1 MPRAVAFP
9 RPTMSSV
16 AAAISSETPSR
27 DRDRRSILGD
37 GIAFSLMVGVGES
50 YLAAFVLAAGLGEVA
65 AGLVATV
72 PMLAG
77 AILQLVSPFAVRRLR
92 SHRRWVVLCALLQA
106 GSFAPLIVQALTGQV
121 SLALVYLAATAYWG
135 FGFATGP
142 AWNTWVGTLI
152 PASERARFFA
162 QRSRWCHA
170 AVLTGLLGAGLLLE
184 WGAASRD
191 RLGLFGAL
199 FAAAGLARLVS
210 SGFLARQSEPMPLAQ
225 DHRHVSFVDFG
236 RRIRRGPD
244 GKLLA
249 YLLSMQFAAH
259 VAAPY
264 FTPYMLDHLAL
275 SWMQFTVLTGV
286 VFGSRIVALPLLGR
300 IAHQHGSRR
309 LLWAGALGITPL
321 PVLWLLS
328 DAYPALLAIQ
338 ITAGV
343 AWGAMELAVLLSYFE
358 HIDASERTGV
368 LTIFNLAT
376 ALAIA
381 AGALAGGA
389 IFSLLDGGRTGYA
402 ALFVVSTTGRALAL
416 LLLRRVRDVS
426 VPEAP
431 LELRTVAVRPNAGPM
446 QRPIL
451 PTAGAD
457 VDS

>member
-1 MPRAVAFP
+1 
-9 RPTMSSV
+9 MST
-16 AAAISSETPSR
+16 AAAALASELPSSA
-27 DRDRRSILGD
+27 RDRRSIFGD

-92 SHRRWVVLCALLQA
+92 SHRRWVVSCAFLQA
-106 GSFAPLIVQALTGQV
+106 ASFGPLIFQALTGEV
-121 SLALVYLAATAYWG
+121 SLALVYVAATAYWG

-162 QRSRWCHA
+162 RRSRWCHV
-170 AVLTGLLGAGLLLE
+170 AVLIGLLGAGLVLE
-184 WGAASRD
+184 WGDADRN

-199 FAAAGLARLVS
+199 FAVAGIARSVS
-210 SGFLARQSEPMPLAQ
+210 TGFLARQSEPVPLAV
-225 DHRHVSFVDFG
+225 DHRHVSFGDFG
-236 RRIRRGPD
+236 RRIRRGSD
-244 GKLLA
+244 RKLLG

-259 VAAPY
+259 LAAPY

-275 SWMQFTVLTGV
+275 SWTQFTLLTGV
-286 VFGSRIVALPLLGR
+286 VFASRIIALPLLGR

-309 LLWAGALGITPL
+309 LLLAGAFGITPL

-338 ITAGV
+338 VVAGV
-343 AWGAMELAVLLSYFE
+343 AWGAVELAVLLSYFE

-376 ALAIA
+376 AVAIA
-381 AGALAGGA
+381 AGALVGA
-389 IFSLLDGGRTGYA
+389 ALFSVLGGGRDGYA
-402 ALFVVSTTGRALAL
+402 ALFIVSTAGRALAL
-416 LLLRRVRDVS
+416 LLLRSVPS
-426 VPEAP
+426 IPVPEAR
-431 LELRTVAVRPNAGPM
+431 LELRTLAVRPNGGAM

-451 PTAGAD
+451 PTAEAD
-457 VDS
+457 SDS

>member
-1 MPRAVAFP
+1 MTA
-9 RPTMSSV
+9 V
-16 AAAISSETPSR
+16 AAATPSEAPSR
-27 DRDRRSILGD
+27 DQDRRSILGD
-37 GIAFSLMVGVGES
+37 GIAFSLMVGIGES

-77 AILQLVSPFAVRRLR
+77 ATLQLVSPFAVRRLG
-92 SHRRWVVLCALLQA
+92 SHRRWVVSCAFLQA
-106 GSFAPLIVQALTGQV
+106 LSFAPLIVQALTGEV

-152 PASERARFFA
+152 PAGERARFFA
-162 QRSRWCHA
+162 RRSRWCHA
-170 AVLTGLLGAGLLLE
+170 AVFVGLLGAGLLLE
-184 WGAASRD
+184 WGDANQE

-199 FAAAGLARLVS
+199 FAAAGLARLIS
-210 SGFLARQSEPMPLAQ
+210 TGFLAGQSEPVPLAA
-225 DHRHVSFVDFG
+225 DHRQVSFVDFG

-249 YLLSMQFAAH
+249 YLLSMHFAANL
-259 VAAPY
+259 AAPY

-300 IAHQHGSRR
+300 IAHQQGSRR

-338 ITAGV
+338 LTAGV
-343 AWGAMELAVLLSYFE
+343 AWGAVELAVLLSYFE

-376 ALAIA
+376 AVAIA

-389 IFSLLDGGRTGYA
+389 LFSLLGDGRTGYA
-402 ALFVVSTTGRALAL
+402 ALFVVSTAGRMLAL
-416 LLLRRVRDVS
+416 LLLRRVSDVL

-431 LELRTVAVRPNAGPM
+431 LELRTLAVRPNAGPM

-451 PTAGAD
+451 TTAEAD
-457 VDS
+457 SDA